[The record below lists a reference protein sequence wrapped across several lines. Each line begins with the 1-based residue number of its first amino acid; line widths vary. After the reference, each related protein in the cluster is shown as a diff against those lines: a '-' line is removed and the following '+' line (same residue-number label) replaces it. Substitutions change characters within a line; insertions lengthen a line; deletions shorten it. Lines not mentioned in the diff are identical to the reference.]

1 MQIEISKLRKL
12 TDRLLTHIEQLG
24 HQSVDISHDYYWD
37 IDPPAR
43 YDFTKEPGEPTVGQ
57 LYDDWADLEKI
68 LQNDREPIA
77 YALVWL
83 SAVLRAVGEEVIG

>member
-24 HQSVDISHDYYWD
+24 HQSVEIPYDYYWG
-37 IDPPAR
+37 IQAPAR
-43 YDFTKEPGEPTVGQ
+43 YDFTKEPGESTVGQ
-57 LYDDWADLEKI
+57 LYDDWAEMEKI
-68 LQNDREPIA
+68 LRNDSEPHA

-83 SAVLRAVGEEVIG
+83 SAVLRVVGEEVIG